1 LTPGL
6 LPAPQRSPAG
16 YRLYDDADRERLGFV
31 GKAKATGLTL
41 AERRMSVRHQ
51 HYSALD
57 PDGPLACDVF
67 LSADSAQ
74 DERMAQLRAHRS
86 AAPVA
91 IKDGAGVE
99 LRFRGVSWETA
110 EAFVEHERRCC
121 AFFTF
126 ELEEQEN
133 ELVLRVW
140 GRHSA
145 RDWLRGDLAQP

>member
-1 LTPGL
+1 
-6 LPAPQRSPAG
+6 
-16 YRLYDDADRERLGFV
+16 
-31 GKAKATGLTL
+31 
-41 AERRMSVRHQ
+41 MSTRHQ
-51 HYSALD
+51 RYPALD

-67 LSADSAQ
+67 LSMDPAQ

-86 AAPVA
+86 AAPVPIA
-91 IKDGAGVE
+91 GGEGVE
-99 LRFRGVSWETA
+99 LRFRGIPWETA

-126 ELEEQEN
+126 ELEEQED

-145 RDWLRGDLAQP
+145 RDWLRGDLARP